1 MALADALD
9 TSAANGFIVTIDG
22 IQIPKVNE
30 VSGLKSEVD
39 KIELKQQTSDG
50 KYVVRQLIGR
60 AKAGEFTVTRGLTD
74 SKTITDWLKTVT
86 QGDVAG
92 ARKTALGRSC
102 STSRAPRSRPTTS
115 STAGCAA
122 VEVNALKAGAA
133 EQATEK
139 FTICYDEVTVS

>member
-9 TSAANGFIVTIDG
+9 SSSANGFTVTIDG
-22 IQIPKVNE
+22 IQIPKVTE
-30 VSGLKSEVD
+30 VSGLKAEVD

-60 AKAGEFTVTRGLTD
+60 PKAGEFTITRGLTD
-74 SKTITDWLKTVT
+74 SKTITDWLKTVA

-92 ARKTALGRSC
+92 SRKTASVALLDYAGAPIKTYSFTNCWVRS
-102 STSRAPRSRPTTS
+102 
-115 STAGCAA
+115 
-122 VEVNALKAGAA
+122 VEVNSLKAGAA

-139 FTICYDEVTVS
+139 FVVCFDEVSVS

>member
-1 MALADALD
+1 MVLADSLD
-9 TSAANGFIVTIDG
+9 SSAANAFTVTIDG
-22 IQIPKVNE
+22 IQVPKVTE

-74 SKTITDWLKTVT
+74 SKTITDWLKTVAE
-86 QGDVAG
+86 GDVAG
-92 ARKTALGRSC
+92 SRKTAAVALLDYAGAPIKTYNFTNCWVRS
-102 STSRAPRSRPTTS
+102 
-115 STAGCAA
+115 
-122 VEVNALKAGAA
+122 VEVNSLKAGAA

-139 FTICYDEVTVS
+139 FVVCFDEVAVS

>member
-1 MALADALD
+1 MALADPLD
-9 TSAANGFIVTIDG
+9 SSSANGFIVTVDG

-60 AKAGEFTVTRGLTD
+60 PKAGEFTVTRGLTD
-74 SKTITDWLKTVT
+74 SKTITDWLKTVAE
-86 QGDVAG
+86 GDVAG
-92 ARKTALGRSC
+92 ARKTASVQLLDFAGSPIKTYNFVNCWVRS
-102 STSRAPRSRPTTS
+102 
-115 STAGCAA
+115 
-122 VEVNALKAGAA
+122 VEVNSLKAGAA

-139 FTICYDEVTVS
+139 FTVCYDEVTVS

>member
-1 MALADALD
+1 MGLADPLD
-9 TSAANGFIVTIDG
+9 SSPANGFIVTVDG

-60 AKAGEFTVTRGLTD
+60 PKAGEFSVTRGLTD
-74 SKTITDWLKTVT
+74 SKTITDWLKTVAE
-86 QGDVAG
+86 GDVAG
-92 ARKTALGRSC
+92 ARKTASVQLLDFAG
-102 STSRAPRSRPTTS
+102 APIKTYNFTNCWVKS
-115 STAGCAA
+115 
-122 VEVNALKAGAA
+122 VEINALKAGAT

-139 FTICYDEVTVS
+139 FTICYDEVSVS

>member
-1 MALADALD
+1 MGLADPLD
-9 TSAANGFIVTIDG
+9 SAPANGFTVTVDG

-30 VSGLKSEVD
+30 VSGLKAEVD

-60 AKAGEFTVTRGLTD
+60 PKAGELTITRGLTD
-74 SKTITDWLKTVT
+74 SKTITDWLKQVA

-92 ARKTALGRSC
+92 SRKTASVALLDYAG
-102 STSRAPRSRPTTS
+102 APIKTYSFTNCWVKS
-115 STAGCAA
+115 I
-122 VEVNALKAGAA
+122 EVNALKAGAA

-139 FTICYDEVTVS
+139 FVICYDEVTVS